1 MNINDLQMR
10 KARLSNQLF
19 DLNREKE
26 EIQTALSQVESE
38 IEVLSGPNSEQQIW
52 DKGKEID
59 YDTKIYTLEHV
70 ISYHKGRDIECILP
84 TTMWDASKQSKFIES
99 FLLGLPLILYMAD
112 IECVNP
118 YLQIVDGNQRVLA
131 LSAFIRDELQLA
143 NLEVLDTL
151 NGLYFKDL
159 IPSRQRKFLNTSIR
173 VIIFSNTTEKL
184 RKDLTNRFNMNYKTN
199 NELNDD
205 SFQLIRNEYDS
216 LQLSLSEFLQTEDG
230 QRIYK
235 AGYRAMELS
244 FYEGHP
250 YPGTS
255 YPSESLEYEAFHYGV
270 RDAFTV
276 LGGLGKTQE

>member
-38 IEVLSGPNSEQQIW
+38 IEVLSGPDSEQQIW

-118 YLQIVDGNQRVLA
+118 HLQVIDGNQRVLT
-131 LSAFIRDELQLA
+131 LDAFINNQLQLTG
-143 NLEVLDTL
+143 LKVLDTL

-159 IPSRQRKFLNTSIR
+159 IPSRQRKFLNTSVR
-173 VIIFSNTTEKL
+173 VVIFSNTSEEV
-184 RKDLTNRFNMNYKTN
+184 RKNLTNRFN
-199 NELNDD
+199 
-205 SFQLIRNEYDS
+205 
-216 LQLSLSEFLQTEDG
+216 G
-230 QRIYK
+230 
-235 AGYRAMELS
+235 
-244 FYEGHP
+244 
-250 YPGTS
+250 
-255 YPSESLEYEAFHYGV
+255 
-270 RDAFTV
+270 
-276 LGGLGKTQE
+276 